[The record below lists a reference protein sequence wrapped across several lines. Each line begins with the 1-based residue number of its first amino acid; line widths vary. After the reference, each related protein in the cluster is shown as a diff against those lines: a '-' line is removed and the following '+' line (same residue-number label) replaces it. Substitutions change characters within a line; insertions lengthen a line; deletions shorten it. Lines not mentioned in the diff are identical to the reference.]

1 MAQARNQR
9 AAGGPAGW
17 VVLLG
22 LMVLALVI
30 AAASKGCGDDTTTV
44 GGGTPTT
51 GTTTVTPPPGTG
63 NSKAQAVIDQVQKE
77 ITNSGGIQFTT
88 GQSEL
93 TTESKTTLDGIAK
106 LFAQNP
112 AVKAEVQGHTDS
124 QGDDAKNQTLS
135 DSRANVV
142 KDYLVLKGVKASQLT
157 AKGYG
162 ETAPLVSPESTDEA
176 RKKNRR
182 VAFKLIT

>member
-1 MAQARNQR
+1 MAQARNHR

-30 AAASKGCGDDTTTV
+30 AAASKGCNDDTTTV

-51 GTTTVTPPPGTG
+51 GTTSVTPPGTG

-88 GQSEL
+88 GQSQL

-135 DSRANVV
+135 ESRANVV
-142 KDYLVLKGVKASQLT
+142 KDYLVTKGVKTSQLT